1 MNAPHKIDISKG
13 KNVGTVSAQWS
24 SRPDDQ
30 KFLDLQSLHDQV
42 ADWAHLS
49 DAYDVDAAKFEA
61 IEQDGKLLIAH
72 PSLDSNMGP
81 SHYGFSDLARIAG
94 APATYLRT
102 LPAGLAA
109 KCLNEGFSAS
119 DNKDRQ
125 VQVYRGETMGSSGG
139 DLMRCITST
148 KYGRI
153 LDRDVVAE
161 VMKMVGSGNGDSKWK
176 VPGVMNWSDMTYNPN
191 VDVTKDNTTLYASDR
206 DIFLFLV
213 DDLNPIEVGKLPG
226 GEPDL
231 MFRGFYVWNSEV
243 GNRTFGVATMYLRGV
258 CMNRNLWGVEGFSET
273 TFRHTAGAPARFME
287 EVAPALLSYSET
299 SSGKLIEGVN
309 AAKAAK
315 VATDND
321 ERIAFLA
328 KLGFS
333 KRGAVDIITTAI
345 VEEQRPPESI
355 WDMAQA
361 ITATARKA
369 AHQDARILLETKAGK
384 LLDTIK
390 V

>member
-13 KNVGTVSAQWS
+13 ENISTVSQQWA

-30 KFLDLQSLHDQV
+30 KFLDLQSLHDQT
-42 ADWAHLS
+42 AEWAHRS
-49 DAYDVDAAKFEA
+49 DGYDVDVAKFEA
-61 IEQDGKLLIAH
+61 FEQDGTLLIGN
-72 PSLDSNMGP
+72 PQIDTVMSP
-81 SHYGFSDLARIAG
+81 SHYGFSDLARVAG
-94 APATYLRT
+94 APANYLRS
-102 LPAGLAA
+102 LSPGLAA
-109 KCLNEGFSAS
+109 KCLNEGFS
-119 DNKDRQ
+119 DPENKDKA
-125 VQVYRGETMGSSGG
+125 VQLYRGETMAPDGG

-153 LDRDVVAE
+153 LDSDVVAE
-161 VMKMVGSGNGDSKWK
+161 VMKMAGNGTGDTNWK
-176 VPGVMNWSDMTYNPN
+176 VPGVMNWSNMTYNPN
-191 VDVTKDNTTLYASDR
+191 VDITKDNTTLYASDR

-213 DDLNPIEVGKLPG
+213 DDMNPIEVGKLPG

-273 TFRHTAGAPARFME
+273 TFRHTAGAPARFIE
-287 EVAPALLSYSET
+287 EVAPALLSYS
-299 SSGKLIEGVN
+299 SGASAKLIEGVN

-315 VATDND
+315 VATDTE
-321 ERIAFLA
+321 ERLAFLQ

-333 KRGAVDIITTAI
+333 KRQAVDIITTGI
-345 VEEQRPPESI
+345 VEEQSPPDSI

-369 AHQDARILLETKAGK
+369 THQDARILLEAKAGK